1 MRIVATTKAFAS
13 GSSIPSPAV
22 VTRSP
27 STCGDGVQPSFT
39 VFSRD
44 ASMGNSLAPVR
55 RSVATTCS
63 FRGNDAG
70 PPVNASM
77 LRWASGFSNA
87 SYSVSIWSLK

>member
-1 MRIVATTKAFAS
+1 
-13 GSSIPSPAV
+13 
-22 VTRSP
+22 
-27 STCGDGVQPSFT
+27 
-39 VFSRD
+39 
-44 ASMGNSLAPVR
+44 MGNSLAPVR

-70 PPVNASM
+70 PPVNASI